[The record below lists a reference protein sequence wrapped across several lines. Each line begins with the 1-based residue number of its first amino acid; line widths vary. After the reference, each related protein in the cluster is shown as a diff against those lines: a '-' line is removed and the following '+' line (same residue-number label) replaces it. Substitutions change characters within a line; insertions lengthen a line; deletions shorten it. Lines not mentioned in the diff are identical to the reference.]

1 MVGVIDFSA
10 QPPQEFCASEVPRA
24 AHAYEGRHAN
34 GDFTTNP
41 FVEAGGGDAN
51 DLSGRGYVHEHGLNC
66 VALRQ

>member
-34 GDFTTNP
+34 GDLTTNP
-41 FVEAGGGDAN
+41 FVETGGGDAD